1 MSRLSILMVLVA
13 AAPFAAGE
21 ASAQE
26 TIKIGAVQ
34 SMTGSFNPIGKQVM
48 AGARLY
54 LQEHGYTMAGKK
66 IEILLKD
73 DTSLPDIGKRLAQEL
88 IVNDKVAL
96 MLGGITPSALTI
108 APLTVEAKIP
118 MIVAVS
124 GASITVERSPYMV
137 RTSFTNGQSSSVIAE
152 WATKNGAKKIVT
164 LVNDWTPGLEAERA
178 IYRRCGQGRCRD
190 RCSASGAVGKSGFC
204 TILAAYPRSQA

>member
-1 MSRLSILMVLVA
+1 MSRLRILMVLVA
-13 AAPFAAGE
+13 VAPFAADE
-21 ASAQE
+21 ASAQD

-54 LQEHGYTMAGKK
+54 LQEHAYTMAGKK

-124 GASITVERSPYMV
+124 GASITVNARPIWFVPVSPTANPRPLWPNGRQ
-137 RTSFTNGQSSSVIAE
+137 RTA
-152 WATKNGAKKIVT
+152 
-164 LVNDWTPGLEAERA
+164 
-178 IYRRCGQGRCRD
+178 
-190 RCSASGAVGKSGFC
+190 
-204 TILAAYPRSQA
+204 PRKL

>member
-137 RTSFTNGQSSSVIAE
+137 RT
-152 WATKNGAKKIVT
+152 
-164 LVNDWTPGLEAERA
+164 
-178 IYRRCGQGRCRD
+178 
-190 RCSASGAVGKSGFC
+190 
-204 TILAAYPRSQA
+204 